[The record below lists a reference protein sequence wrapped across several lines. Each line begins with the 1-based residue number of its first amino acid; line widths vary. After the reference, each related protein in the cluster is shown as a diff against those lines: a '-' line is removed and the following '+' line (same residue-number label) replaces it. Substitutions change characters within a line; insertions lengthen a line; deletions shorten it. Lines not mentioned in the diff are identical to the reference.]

1 MADKDGI
8 ADIVK
13 GIQADVTTIVRG
25 EIELVKAEL
34 MPQAKAAGLGA
45 GMFGA
50 AGYLAITGST
60 LLFFTLA
67 LLVALAFGAA
77 GLGTLAALVCGFG
90 VVTLALFIIA
100 GILVLVGKG
109 KFAFTKPTM
118 TIDSTAQAVASVRSA
133 MSGTTKEIAA
143 LPLVEPRED
152 PALRA

>member
-25 EIELVKAEL
+25 EIELAKAEL

-50 AGYLAITGST
+50 AAYLAITGSI

-77 GLGTLAALVCGFG
+77 GFDPIAALVCGFA
-90 VVTLALFIIA
+90 VVTVVLFLMAGVLA
-100 GILVLVGKG
+100 LVGKG
-109 KFAFTKPTM
+109 KFAFSKPTM
-118 TIDSTAQAVASVRSA
+118 AIDSAEQAVASVRSA

-143 LPLVEPRED
+143 LPLVEPRD
-152 PALRA
+152 DASLRR